1 MAGVNENKLVV
12 VQLSGG
18 NDALNT
24 VIPYNDGN
32 YYDNRPQVHID
43 PDKALKLDA
52 NLAMNP
58 SMTAIKRLWDEGKVA
73 VINGIGYPEPNRSHF
88 RSMDIWHTAEP
99 TKVLTEGWIGK
110 ALRELD
116 PKGEN
121 VLGGINFGRGLPRAM
136 SCPGVPV
143 ASVGNLDT
151 YGLFPSVSDLQD
163 RNDILNVFS
172 QMYGGAEGR
181 DAVSEFLSQTGED
194 AMVGADI
201 LREAP
206 NKYSSNVEYAA
217 NPLANSL
224 RDVAR
229 VMFSDVGTKVF
240 YTQHGSFDT
249 HGGELPVH
257 SKLWDDV
264 SSSIGDFVDDVRE
277 HGYGDSTAILVFSEF
292 GRRVKDNGSGTDHGS
307 GGVAFLIGESVKG
320 GLYGQYPSLKESNQL
335 NGDLCANNDFRSVYT
350 DILEDWFQVDSVP
363 IVNGSFEK
371 FDFFKC

>member
-1 MAGVNENKLVV
+1 MAGVNEKKLVV

-172 QMYGGAEGR
+172 QMYGGAQGR

-224 RDVAR
+224 RDAAR

-277 HGYGDSTAILVFSEF
+277 HGYGDSTVILVFSEF

-363 IVNGSFEK
+363 IVNGTFEK
-371 FDFFKC
+371 FDFFEC

>member
-1 MAGVNENKLVV
+1 
-12 VQLSGG
+12 
-18 NDALNT
+18 
-24 VIPYNDGN
+24 
-32 YYDNRPQVHID
+32 
-43 PDKALKLDA
+43 
-52 NLAMNP
+52 
-58 SMTAIKRLWDEGKVA
+58 
-73 VINGIGYPEPNRSHF
+73 
-88 RSMDIWHTAEP
+88 
-99 TKVLTEGWIGK
+99 
-110 ALRELD
+110 
-116 PKGEN
+116 
-121 VLGGINFGRGLPRAM
+121 M

-151 YGLFPSVSDLQD
+151 YGLFPSVSDLHD

-172 QMYGGAEGR
+172 QMYGGAQGR

-224 RDVAR
+224 RDAAR

-363 IVNGSFEK
+363 IVNGTFEK
-371 FDFFKC
+371 FDFFEC

>member
-1 MAGVNENKLVV
+1 MAGVNEKKLVV

-58 SMTAIKRLWDEGKVA
+58 SMTAIKKLWDEGKVA

-163 RNDILNVFS
+163 RNDILHVFS
-172 QMYGGAEGR
+172 QMYGGAQGR

-224 RDVAR
+224 RDAAR

-320 GLYGQYPSLKESNQL
+320 GLYGQYPSLNESNQL

-363 IVNGSFEK
+363 IVNGTFEK

>member
-1 MAGVNENKLVV
+1 MAGVNEKKLVV

-172 QMYGGAEGR
+172 QMYGGAQGR

-201 LREAP
+201 LREAS

-224 RDVAR
+224 RDAAR

-307 GGVAFLIGESVKG
+307 GGVAFLIGGSVKG
-320 GLYGQYPSLKESNQL
+320 GLYGQYPSLKESDQL

>member
-1 MAGVNENKLVV
+1 MAGVNEKKLVV

-58 SMTAIKRLWDEGKVA
+58 SMIAIKRLWDEGKVA

-172 QMYGGAEGR
+172 QMYGGAQGR

-201 LREAP
+201 LREAS

-224 RDVAR
+224 RDAAR

-307 GGVAFLIGESVKG
+307 GGVAFLIGGSVKG
-320 GLYGQYPSLKESNQL
+320 GLYGQYPSLKESDQL

-363 IVNGSFEK
+363 IVNGTFEK
-371 FDFFKC
+371 FDFFEC

>member
-1 MAGVNENKLVV
+1 MAGVNEKKLVV

-172 QMYGGAEGR
+172 QMYGGAQGR

-224 RDVAR
+224 RDAAR

-363 IVNGSFEK
+363 IVNGTFEK
-371 FDFFKC
+371 FDFFEC

>member
-172 QMYGGAEGR
+172 QMYGGAQGR

-363 IVNGSFEK
+363 IVNGTFEK

>member
-172 QMYGGAEGR
+172 QMYGGAQGR

-224 RDVAR
+224 RDAAR

-363 IVNGSFEK
+363 IVNGTFEK
-371 FDFFKC
+371 FDFFEC

>member
-43 PDKALKLDA
+43 PDKALELDS

-172 QMYGGAEGR
+172 QMYGGAQGR

-206 NKYSSNVEYAA
+206 NKYTSNVEYAA

-363 IVNGSFEK
+363 IVNGTFEK
-371 FDFFKC
+371 FDFFEC